1 MLNNQ
6 NNILMKEQNLRST
19 SWAHHFIFL
28 NSLLAIFIGSAY
40 VYAAPSTESFISYVY
55 LLATWLGQISFLG
68 FLSFLIVF
76 FPLTFIGNFKAYR
89 VSAIILAFLI
99 HCLLLVDA
107 KLFLSVKVHLT
118 WSVTSLMLRDLD
130 FKTGL
135 NFNFMYIAMPIIAV
149 CQYFFAKLATR
160 EIYKKSVRNNYFPAF
175 VMTVVSVCFISSHCI
190 YIWADA
196 NNYEK
201 VTNLRSVFP
210 AHYPMTARSFLSN
223 HGWIEDATE
232 TDVDG
237 VSTSNVEY
245 PLQEIESTVSDNS
258 KNIVTI
264 FINGLSYADLD
275 VNDTPNLMA
284 LKMANMSLENHF
296 LPYFSLEDNLFAS
309 IYGLP
314 IQYKYTFEKHSI
326 ETVVVN
332 EMQHQ
337 EYLLRAFTKSITK
350 DEVNVLSTM
359 SGIHKTKIKSLKTD
373 LGVFDSALNFIKDN
387 KAHHFAINI
396 NTSSLVA
403 LIANKQQ
410 YKLSLKQIDKLLGGF
425 LSELENEAV
434 LDKTLVIITS
444 ALGNGQYATSS
455 VYPKK
460 MQRVPFIIMWPE
472 NSLKGISV
480 NSLTSHF
487 DLSSTLGVE
496 ILGIK
501 TPCVNYGL
509 GNSVLKVIDR
519 DHIVTTKGNSLL
531 LISKDAVIV
540 YKKNGKVQRDDDGV
554 VKTVRPNLENLIR
567 AMRDLNRFK
576 G

>member
-1 MLNNQ
+1 M
-6 NNILMKEQNLRST
+6 
-19 SWAHHFIFL
+19 
-28 NSLLAIFIGSAY
+28 
-40 VYAAPSTESFISYVY
+40 
-55 LLATWLGQISFLG
+55 
-68 FLSFLIVF
+68 
-76 FPLTFIGNFKAYR
+76 
-89 VSAIILAFLI
+89 
-99 HCLLLVDA
+99 
-107 KLFLSVKVHLT
+107 
-118 WSVTSLMLRDLD
+118 
-130 FKTGL
+130 
-135 NFNFMYIAMPIIAV
+135 
-149 CQYFFAKLATR
+149 
-160 EIYKKSVRNNYFPAF
+160 
-175 VMTVVSVCFISSHCI
+175 
-190 YIWADA
+190 
-196 NNYEK
+196 
-201 VTNLRSVFP
+201 
-210 AHYPMTARSFLSN
+210 
-223 HGWIEDATE
+223 
-232 TDVDG
+232 
-237 VSTSNVEY
+237 
-245 PLQEIESTVSDNS
+245 
-258 KNIVTI
+258 
-264 FINGLSYADLD
+264 SYADLD

-314 IQYKYTFEKHSI
+314 IQYKDTFEKHSI

-403 LIANKQQ
+403 LMANKQQ
-410 YKLSLKQIDKLLGGF
+410 YKHSLKQIDKLLGEF

-444 ALGNGQYATSS
+444 ALGNGKYATSS